1 MRILLV
7 DDDQTLTDLL
17 TRTLEQKNYA
27 VDVAE
32 DGEQG
37 WIYGS
42 TYSYDLMILDWS
54 LPKLDGIGLCQRF
67 RAHGYTNPIILLTS
81 RDGSQNKIRGFGN
94 CYRP

>member
-1 MRILLV
+1 MRIFLV

-54 LPKLDGIGLCQRF
+54 LPKLDGISL
-67 RAHGYTNPIILLTS
+67 
-81 RDGSQNKIRGFGN
+81 GN
-94 CYRP
+94 DI